1 MIFSFPHRRRA
12 PVALAC
18 SVACSCACL
27 VATTSAR
34 AQVRPPDDATP
45 TLSTVTVDAAPDGPQ
60 AQPPSL
66 RPAKVLI
73 GDELQDK
80 MSGSLG
86 DTLSHELGVT
96 ASAFGAAASRP
107 IIRGQE
113 GPRVQIMENGM
124 GVADVSSISN
134 DHAVASEFSTASK
147 IEILRGP
154 AALLYGSGASGGLV
168 NIINDKIATELP
180 DQMSAVVD
188 TRYSSADNG
197 RQAGVQLDTPSG
209 PLAIHL
215 DASMRNADDYT
226 IPGYREQGGPTANWP
241 INGNTTQSGTLPHSF
256 SDRSSVGL
264 GLSYIRDDGYTGVSV
279 EQIHHKYGIPSFD
292 GSQIDQTQNRLD
304 LQHYTRAPLQGFDS
318 LKFKLA
324 YTDYQHQEQEVDGT
338 PATQFYNRAVDA
350 RIELA
355 HAAWA
360 GWTGTLGGQVGV
372 SHFSATDLTNPGH
385 AAVIPPTDSRTAA
398 LFAVEQR
405 SWGALTWD
413 WGARLDNVARTPDGS
428 VPYTDTASFTT
439 PGAPSAQNRSFNLWS
454 WSTGLLWALDRAHSA
469 GITYSVA
476 QRAPAAEELYS
487 YGAHDATVT
496 FDVGNSS
503 LQAETAHNLELSLQ
517 RTVGLVQWRA
527 DVFQN
532 QVSNYIY
539 GTYPGEV
546 DSTTGYQVR
555 QFVQADATIRGAEA
569 ELTYNWHQPGYSA
582 RTFFDTARGTLDAG
596 GSLPLQ
602 AATRLGVEGA
612 YAQGAW
618 RSSLSVIHALQQTQL
633 ASFETD
639 PTPEYTQVDAAFS
652 LRDKFMGQ
660 DVTWYLQGR
669 NLLNE
674 DIRYSTTVE
683 ALRLYA
689 PQMGRSL
696 IIGARFAL

>member
-1 MIFSFPHRRRA
+1 M
-12 PVALAC
+12 
-18 SVACSCACL
+18 
-27 VATTSAR
+27 
-34 AQVRPPDDATP
+34 AQVRNPDDPTP
-45 TLSTVTVDAAPDGPQ
+45 SLATVTVEASSGSSQ
-60 AQPPSL
+60 AQAPML
-66 RPAKVLI
+66 RPTKVLT

-80 MSGSLG
+80 MGGSLG
-86 DTLSHELGVT
+86 DTLSGELGVS

-113 GPRVQIMENGM
+113 GPRVQILENGM

-134 DHAVASEFSTASK
+134 DHAVASEFNTASR

-197 RQAGVQLDTPSG
+197 RQAGVQIDAPSG

-215 DASMRNADDYT
+215 DASLRNADNYT
-226 IPGYREQGGPTANWP
+226 IPGYREQGGPAANWALK
-241 INGNTTQSGTLPHSF
+241 GNTDQAGTLPQSF
-256 SDRSSVGL
+256 SNRSSAGL
-264 GLSYIRDDGYTGVSV
+264 GVSYIRDDGYTGVSL
-279 EQIHHKYGIPSFD
+279 EQMHHKYGIPSFD
-292 GSQIDQTQNRLD
+292 GSQIEQTQNRLD
-304 LQHYTRAPLQGFDS
+304 LQHYTRAPWQGIDS

-324 YTDYQHQEQEVDGT
+324 YTDYQHQEQEVNGT
-338 PATQFYNRAVDA
+338 PATQFYNRAIDT
-350 RIELA
+350 RFELA
-355 HAAWA
+355 HPSWG
-360 GWTGTLGGQVGV
+360 GWSGTLGAQAGV
-372 SHFSATDLTNPGH
+372 SHFTATDLTNPGH

-405 SWGALTWD
+405 SWRALTWD
-413 WGARLDNVARTPDGS
+413 WGARFDNVARIVDGS
-428 VPYTDTASFTT
+428 VPYTDTASFAS
-439 PGAPSAQNRSFNLWS
+439 PAAPAAQNRSFNLWS
-454 WSTGLLWALDRAHSA
+454 WSTGLLWSFDRAHSM
-469 GITYSVA
+469 GLTYSVA
-476 QRAPAAEELYS
+476 QRAPAVEELYS

-496 FDVGNSS
+496 FDVGNSG

-517 RTVGLVQWRA
+517 RTAGLVRWRA

-539 GTYPGEV
+539 GAYPGAV
-546 DSTTGYQVR
+546 DTNTGYQVR

-569 ELTYNWHQPGYSA
+569 ELTYNWRQPGWSG
-582 RTFFDTARGTLDAG
+582 RTFFDTSRGTLDG
-596 GSLPLQ
+596 GGVLPLQ
-602 AATRLGVEGA
+602 AATRWGVEGA
-612 YAQGAW
+612 YSLGHW
-618 RSSLSVIHALQQTQL
+618 RSSATVIHALQQTQL
-633 ASFETD
+633 ASFESA
-639 PTPEYTQVDAAFS
+639 PTPQYTRLDAGLS
-652 LRDKFMGQ
+652 YRDRFMGQ

-689 PQMGRSL
+689 PQMGRSF